1 MLTCDLQ
8 LLPCQEEPATVYSGG
23 PDHGPTSHRAAE
35 RLLAA
40 MRRVE
45 ASAQVAA
52 IRAVDDTTRRLA
64 LLDVTVALGTLV
76 RVKSEV
82 ATRLLVL
89 AHAGRARRA
98 YAQARG
104 GKK

>member
-8 LLPCQEEPATVYSGG
+8 LLPSQEEPAPINGSGLD
-23 PDHGPTSHRAAE
+23 PRPTSRRAAE

-40 MRRVE
+40 MRRTE
-45 ASAQVAA
+45 AGAQAA
-52 IRAVDDTTRRLA
+52 TSGARDDTARRLA
-64 LLDVTVALGTLV
+64 LLEVTVALGTLL
-76 RVKSEV
+76 RAKSEV

-98 YAQARG
+98 YAQAHG